1 MCESATWFW
10 KDNNVNKVTKKDNSK
25 INEDTLTNKVTVIVN
40 SGMKKAKE
48 RREEKLN
55 IAKSFIEKYGECK

>member
-1 MCESATWFW
+1 MFY
-10 KDNNVNKVTKKDNSK
+10 KYNNINKVTKKDNSK

-55 IAKSFIEKYGECK
+55 IAKAFIEKYGECK